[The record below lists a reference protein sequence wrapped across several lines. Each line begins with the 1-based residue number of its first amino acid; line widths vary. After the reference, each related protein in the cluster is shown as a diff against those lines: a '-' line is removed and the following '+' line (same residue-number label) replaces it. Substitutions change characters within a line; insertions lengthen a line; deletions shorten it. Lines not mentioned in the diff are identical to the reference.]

1 MDEEIERLL
10 VSVRA
15 DTSLFA
21 RDVAE
26 MRLQLDGPFGDAVE
40 RAGSRLESALTRAVR
55 KGKFGLEEL
64 KSLALTVMA
73 DIASAAI
80 RSGIGAAFGGG
91 GAGSN
96 GGGSLGALASQLL
109 VAVLGAP
116 GRATGGLVAPER
128 AYRVGERGP
137 ELFVPTSSGRIEP
150 AAGQVRSREIRM
162 NITINAPSGAE
173 PQALARSGR
182 QVARAVK
189 QVLLRLED

>member
-26 MRLQLDGPFGDAVE
+26 MRSQLDGPFGDAVE
-40 RAGSRLESALTRAVR
+40 RAGSRLESALTRALR

-96 GGGSLGALASQLL
+96 GGGSLGALASQPL

-116 GRATGGLVAPER
+116 GRATGGLVAPAR

-150 AAGQVRSREIRM
+150 AGQVRSREIRM